1 MTTEVGGGSWAL
13 VIVSGVWIMLRSR
26 RLRVVC
32 LLVLTTGCQ
41 DPTAPLVIPSSY
53 VARSVGRMSLPATFL
68 HGGASD
74 VALVA
79 DTIHLYATGVAER
92 ITVRR
97 HTTVG
102 TAFTIETTRSYE
114 SYTVRGH
121 SLLFDYHCPLNA
133 NCADPPAGVLSVNRR
148 QLLRALWSSGPVV
161 LYDRVSP

>member
-26 RLRVVC
+26 CLRVVC
-32 LLVLTTGCQ
+32 LVVLTTGCQ
-41 DPTAPLVIPSSY
+41 NPTAPLVIPSSY

-79 DTIHLYATGVAER
+79 DTIHLHATGVAER
-92 ITVRR
+92 ITIRR

-102 TAFTIETTRSYE
+102 TAFTVETVRSHE
-114 SYTVRGH
+114 SYAVRGH
-121 SLLFDYHCPLNA
+121 SLFFVRPCVDA
-133 NCADPPAGVLSVNRR
+133 NCADPPAGVFSVNRR
-148 QLLRALWSSGPVV
+148 QLHLPLWSSGPVV
-161 LYDRVSP
+161 LYDRISP